1 MKRRSFLRKSF
12 LLGTGF
18 IVTQSTSGFTQFF
31 SQPPRTSK
39 IIISSDP
46 KIFTGSN
53 SLHSDRLESVLNN
66 GMKALYN
73 VDNVQD
79 AWKKVAKPGEVIGLK
94 VNCLSGLGS
103 TNVEL
108 VNIICDKLIEI
119 GIKNYDI
126 VIWDRQNSDLEDGK
140 FQINYNNNNIKCFGN
155 EVLGFENKFEMFGD
169 SASLV
174 CKTLTRVCDGIIN
187 LPVLRDHGIAG
198 VTIAM
203 KNMFG
208 AIHNPNKF
216 HLNVGNPYISDVYSY
231 PSINN
236 KVRLTICD
244 ATSAQYE
251 GGPSYMPQ
259 WRWNFG
265 GLIIGTDPV
274 ALDYTGWEIIEK
286 ERKSRGLKSLKEVG
300 REPVYID
307 TAADSKHNLGISDP
321 KKIEIIK
328 V

>member
-1 MKRRSFLRKSF
+1 MNRRNFIKKSLMGSAF
-12 LLGTGF
+12 
-18 IVTQSTSGFTQFF
+18 VAAQSIDTFAQFF
-31 SQPPRTSK
+31 GQQPSK
-39 IIISSDP
+39 SRIIISSDP
-46 KIFTGSN
+46 KIFTKSN
-53 SLHSDRLESVLNN
+53 SLDSNKLESILDY
-66 GMKALYN
+66 GMQAFFD
-73 VDNVQD
+73 VDNIQD
-79 AWKKVAKPGEVIGLK
+79 AWKKVVKPGEVIGLK

-108 VNIICDKLIEI
+108 VEIICEKLLQV
-119 GIKNYDI
+119 GIKKNDI

-140 FQINYNNNNIKCFGN
+140 FKIRYDNNGIKSIGN
-155 EVLGFENKFEMFGD
+155 DILGFENDFETFGS

-174 CKTLTRVCDGIIN
+174 CQTLTRVCDGVIN

-216 HLNVGNPYISDVYSY
+216 HLNVGNPYIPDVYSY
-231 PSINN
+231 PSIKN

-244 ATSAQYE
+244 ATTAQYE
-251 GGPSYMPQ
+251 GGPSFMPH
-259 WRWNFG
+259 WRWNYG

-274 ALDYTGWEIIEK
+274 ALDYTGWQIIEK
-286 ERKSRGLKSLKEVG
+286 ERKNRGLKSLKEIG
-300 REPVYID
+300 REPTYIA
-307 TAADSKHNLGISDP
+307 TAADTNHKLGTNNP
-321 KKIEIIK
+321 KNIELIK

>member
-1 MKRRSFLRKSF
+1 MKRRHFIKKS
-12 LLGTGF
+12 LLSSAF
-18 IVTQSTSGFTQFF
+18 VVSQPASTIAQFF
-31 SQPPRTSK
+31 NSPIIKSK

-46 KIFTGSN
+46 KIFTASN
-53 SLHSDRLESVLNN
+53 SLHSDRLESILDY
-66 GMKALYN
+66 GMRAFFN
-73 VDNVQD
+73 VDNVQE
-79 AWKKVAKPGEVIGLK
+79 AWKKAVKPGEVIGLK

-103 TNVEL
+103 TNNEL
-108 VNIICDKLIEI
+108 VEIICEKLLQV
-119 GIKNYDI
+119 GVKKYDI

-140 FQINYNNNNIKCFGN
+140 FKINYGNNNIKCIGN
-155 EVLGFENKFEMFGD
+155 DVLGFESDFETFGS

-174 CKTLTRVCDGIIN
+174 CQTLTRVCDGVIN

-216 HLNVGNPYISDVYSY
+216 HLNVGNPYIPDVYSY
-231 PSINN
+231 PSIKD

-244 ATSAQYE
+244 ATTAQYE
-251 GGPSYMPQ
+251 GGPSFMPH
-259 WRWNFG
+259 WRWNYG

-274 ALDYTGWEIIEK
+274 ALDYTGWQIIEE
-286 ERKSRGLKSLKEVG
+286 ERKNRGLKSLKEIG
-300 REPVYID
+300 REPVYIS
-307 TAADSKHNLGISDP
+307 TAANSSHNLGTNDP
-321 KKIEIIK
+321 NKIELIK

>member
-1 MKRRSFLRKSF
+1 MKRRKFIKQSI
-12 LLGTGF
+12 LGSACIAGYP
-18 IVTQSTSGFTQFF
+18 VTSLAQFF
-31 SQPPRTSK
+31 GQPPNKSK
-39 IIISSDP
+39 IVISSDSS
-46 KIFTGSN
+46 IFTKSD
-53 SLHSDRLESVLNN
+53 SLQSDKLESILDN
-66 GMKALYN
+66 GMLSFYN
-73 VDNVQD
+73 VDKVED
-79 AWKKVAKPGEVIGLK
+79 AWKKVAKSGEVIGLK

-108 VNIICDKLIEI
+108 VEIICEKLQQV
-119 GIKNYDI
+119 GIKKNDI

-140 FQINYNNNNIKCFGN
+140 FRIKYDDNNIKCIGN
-155 EVLGFENKFEMFGD
+155 DILGFENRFEIFGI

-174 CKTLTRVCDGIIN
+174 CQTLTRVCDGVIN

-216 HLNVGNPYISDVYSY
+216 HLNVGDPYIPDVYSY

-244 ATSAQYE
+244 ATTAQYE
-251 GGPSYMPQ
+251 GGPSFMPH

-274 ALDYTGWEIIEK
+274 ALDYTGWQIIEK
-286 ERKSRGLKSLKEVG
+286 ERKNRGLKSLKEVG
-300 REPVYID
+300 REPTYIA
-307 TAADSKHNLGISDP
+307 TAADSKHKLGINDP
-321 KKIEIIK
+321 ENIEVIK

>member
-1 MKRRSFLRKSF
+1 M
-12 LLGTGF
+12 LGSALIIAYPT
-18 IVTQSTSGFTQFF
+18 VSFTQFF
-31 SQPPRTSK
+31 DQPPDKSK
-39 IIISSDP
+39 IVISSNSG
-46 KIFTGSN
+46 IFAKSN
-53 SLHSDRLESVLNN
+53 SLHSDKLESILNN
-66 GMKALYN
+66 GMCAFYD
-73 VDNVQD
+73 VDKIED
-79 AWKKVAKPGEVIGLK
+79 AWKKVAKPGEIIGLK

-108 VNIICDKLIEI
+108 VEIICENLQQV
-119 GIKNYDI
+119 GIKKNDI

-140 FQINYNNNNIKCFGN
+140 FKIRYNNNNIKCIGN
-155 EVLGFENKFEMFGD
+155 DILGFESKFEMFGS

-174 CKTLTRVCDGIIN
+174 CQTLTRVCDGVIN

-216 HLNVGNPYISDVYSY
+216 HLHIGDPYIPDVFSY
-231 PSINN
+231 PSIKN

-244 ATSAQYE
+244 ATTAQYE
-251 GGPSYMPQ
+251 GGPSFMPH
-259 WRWNFG
+259 WRWNYG

-274 ALDYTGWEIIEK
+274 ALDYTGWEVIEK
-286 ERKSRGLKSLKEVG
+286 ERSKRGLKSLKEVG
-300 REPVYID
+300 REPTYIA
-307 TAADSKHNLGISDP
+307 TAADSKHNLGTNDP
-321 KKIEIIK
+321 NKIELIK